1 VKGQRTSSGE
11 ASWMTKKFSFSGP
24 SVLASGQCDAGA
36 LTSRAPGGPTA
47 NVPIADSAVRVR
59 KFSCLGESL
68 SESRGPSPLGL
79 PIVDADVEA
88 TLLHAPKTIA
98 C

>member
-1 VKGQRTSSGE
+1 MRCWGID
-11 ASWMTKKFSFSGP
+11 
-24 SVLASGQCDAGA
+24 LASAW
-36 LTSRAPGGPTA
+36 GPDRER
-47 NVPIADSAVRVR
+47 PPMADSAVRVR

-68 SESRGPSPLGL
+68 SESRRPSPLGL

-88 TLLHAPKTIA
+88 TLLHAPKTTA